1 MIRSK
6 PMKRVAIGMPVN
18 PRYGHPTALARP
30 ARDPDDYASYR
41 PPEVNAVMATPDSFN
56 VAVAKPQL
64 AAKLPRQ
71 VRTDQA
77 IRESANG
84 EECHVRL
91 PGFCNGRTDTTVWSH
106 WPGLDADRGM
116 GLKALDLCGAYA
128 CSACHD
134 AIDGR
139 QPLPEGTS
147 RADVVLGWMFGHMRS
162 LVTLARKGLV

>member
-6 PMKRVAIGMPVN
+6 PMSRGKLPDRPTRPDRSGEFTSHRMPAV
-18 PRYGHPTALARP
+18 H
-30 ARDPDDYASYR
+30 
-41 PPEVNAVMATPDSFN
+41 AVMATPASFD
-56 VAVAKPQL
+56 VAVAVPQVV
-64 AAKLPRQ
+64 AAKLSRKA
-71 VRTDQA
+71 RTDNA
-77 IRESANG
+77 IRDSANG

-91 PGFCNGRTDTTVWSH
+91 AGVCNGRTDTTVWSH

-116 GLKALDLCGAYA
+116 GLKALDLCGAYT

-139 QPLPEGTS
+139 TPLPEGDT
-147 RADVVLGWMFGHMRS
+147 RTDVALGWMFGHMRS